1 MMNLFPLKFS
11 QIVTVKYD
19 QMRGLDE
26 GDRPDAQNIRMDLQ
40 DVEDEK
46 NEYTL
51 VNKYGT
57 V

>member
-1 MMNLFPLKFS
+1 MNLFPLKFS

>member
-11 QIVTVKYD
+11 QIVTEKYD
-19 QMRGLDE
+19 HMRGLDE

-40 DVEDEK
+40 DVEDEI

-51 VNKYGT
+51 VNKYST